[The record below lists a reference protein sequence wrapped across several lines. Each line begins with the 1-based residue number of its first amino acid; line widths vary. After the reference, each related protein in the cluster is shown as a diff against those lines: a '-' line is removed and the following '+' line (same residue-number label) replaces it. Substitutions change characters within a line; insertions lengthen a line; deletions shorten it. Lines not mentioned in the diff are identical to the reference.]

1 MRRTIRALLRT
12 FALFIICSAA
22 VPVAVSVTILATFLF
37 VPLPA
42 TIPEPKPTVASQISH
57 LYTVDPSGNEH
68 EIGIFRKFEQS
79 IPVAPGD
86 IPAVLKNAVI
96 SSEDRNFYKHGGVDI
111 RGSARAFWA
120 DVRNKSVVQGG
131 STITQ
136 QYVKNAYTD
145 KKRNIVRKVREAILA
160 SQVDRK
166 LSKDEILFKYLSS
179 IYLGDGIYGVGAA
192 AESYFRKPVT
202 QLTVAESALLAGI
215 IPAPSYFAPRS
226 NPTGAEI
233 KRKIVLTQMLQQG
246 FITQPQ
252 YDEAKGQVVWLAAR
266 GAPGGPATQVY
277 SPVQAQ
283 TQYPYFVDYVQKYL
297 VAQYGHDVVFG
308 GGLHIDV
315 TMDTALQDLAEK
327 TVSRQLAG
335 TRPPLEMALA
345 SVEPPTGYVK
355 ALVGGRDF
363 YNGQYAQVNLA
374 LGQCPHPKPDD
385 KAEVLPSCLDA
396 GVVSPDGGGS
406 GRQPGSSFKPYVL
419 ATAFSKGYS
428 PSKVYR
434 APGVFVIPG
443 CKPVHSAADCQ
454 IHNAEGGG
462 MGSATIRTATVES
475 INTVYAQ
482 IVRDVGCKETAEM
495 AKKLG
500 ITSAWW
506 SPKVHTCSGNYALG
520 VIDVSPL
527 DMASAY
533 SVFANRGLRQPATP
547 VLRVTDS
554 TGKVLEDNTKR
565 KGTQV
570 IDQIVADNVTDVL
583 RGVITSG
590 TGTHANIG
598 RPAAGKTGT
607 TENFTNAWFVGFTPT
622 LSTSVWM
629 GYANSQDPK
638 RASLRG
644 IKGVSRVFGGT
655 IPANTW
661 HDFMAQA
668 LKNVPVTDFSQP
680 APIQSIAAALN
691 RKNRSGFDPGAKRAP
706 SNTSDGG
713 PFIYQPAA
721 PKAQP
726 PPTTAPPTTSTTSP
740 DSTTSTTFFSP

>member
-1 MRRTIRALLRT
+1 MRRTIRAILRT
-12 FALFIICSAA
+12 IALFVICSAA
-22 VPVAVSVTILATFLF
+22 VPVAVSVTILGTFLF

-42 TIPEPKPTVASQISH
+42 TIPTPKPTVASQISH
-57 LYTVDPSGNEH
+57 LYSVDPQGNEH

-79 IPVAPGD
+79 IPVAPTD
-86 IPAVLKNAVI
+86 IPDILKNAVI

-111 RGSARAFWA
+111 RGSTRAFWA
-120 DVRNKSVVQGG
+120 DVRNKGVVQGG

-145 KKRNIVRKVREAILA
+145 QKRTVVRKVREAILA

-166 LSKDEILFKYLSS
+166 LSKQEILFRYLSS

-192 AESYFRKPVT
+192 AESYFRKPVNE
-202 QLTVAESALLAGI
+202 LNASEAALLAGI

-233 KRKIVLTQMLQQG
+233 KRKLVLGLMRQQG
-246 FITQPQ
+246 FVDQQQ
-252 YDEAKGQVVWLAAR
+252 YDDAIARPLWLVAR
-266 GAPGGPATQVY
+266 GAPPGPVTGVY
-277 SPVQAQ
+277 SPVQSQ
-283 TQYPYFVDYVQKYL
+283 TLYPYFVDYVQKYL
-297 VAQYGHDVVFG
+297 VAKYGHDTVFG

-327 TVSRQLAG
+327 TVAKQLAG
-335 TRPPLEMALA
+335 TKPPLEMALA

-385 KAEVLPSCLDA
+385 KAEVLPSCLDP
-396 GVVSPDGGGS
+396 GTVSPDGGGS
-406 GRQPGSSFKPYVL
+406 GRQPGSAFKPFVL

-428 PSKVYR
+428 PNKTYP
-434 APGVFVIPG
+434 APGVFTVPG
-443 CKPVHSAADCQ
+443 CRPVHSAADCQ

-462 MGSATIRTATVES
+462 GGSSTIRHATVES

-482 IVRDVGCKETAEM
+482 IVRDVGCKDAGEM

-506 SPKVHTCSGNYALG
+506 SPRVHTCSGNYALG

-565 KGTQV
+565 KGEQV

-590 TGTHANIG
+590 TGTKANIG

-655 IPANTW
+655 IPAGTW
-661 HDFMAQA
+661 HDFMSQA

-691 RKNRSGFDPGAKRAP
+691 RKNRSGFDAGTKRVPAETSSGGPYIYEPGAP
-706 SNTSDGG
+706 T
-713 PFIYQPAA
+713 
-721 PKAQP
+721 AQP
-726 PPTTAPPTTSTTSP
+726 PPTPPTTTTTSPESTTSTTS
-740 DSTTSTTFFSP
+740 FFP